1 MPEPDYNTS
10 AVSSAPT
17 SSPSPQSR
25 PSGLGSRSGRNMDA
39 DMYAG
44 SSYAP
49 TSNAGTASATQTFS
63 SSATSTGS
71 FTGAA
76 SNKSD
81 DGPGYGQSYNPAA
94 TLYSNTATALT
105 SAGATLTPPTQSSY
119 NPMNLYSTQSMA
131 EISTEIKDYLRGTAI
146 DDALREALEIPE
158 VYQGAQSEEEPDP
171 IVDTDVLKEALQPE
185 PITVEE
191 LPDVIV
197 EAGDTLTAI
206 AEANN
211 LPVQDVI
218 DANPQIANPDMIRP
232 GEKVKLTKRLDTKGE
247 TPERELPEVLSIP
260 EAAAYMGKE
269 RATLIMKG
277 IDKLFGLVPPKT
289 DIEKKAKSE
298 LEYFLDA
305 QPASSLPDFFK
316 YVPDK
321 VQLAEYMKGR
331 AERKKS
337 AGTMNFSDR
346 SALTDMDNLQ
356 LVDIEDAQ
364 PAGLMSSRF
373 DTKGGEVAGATTK
386 AYDFLTKAGLNPPE
400 NQLLSEKL
408 AVTGDQFTNR
418 EDALDFIDDSL
429 DFEPTRK
436 AAFSATVDAESS
448 SGLLEG
454 SNYTKQ
460 AAIATLGGGDAN
472 RIARIEALYGRSNRL
487 SPEDQVT
494 LFDIAYGG
502 RMGNAPD
509 EGHKYRGRGLIQIT
523 GKDNYRKYGEAIGM
537 GDALVNDPD
546 ILLNNPTVMLAVTE
560 AYLQDRLPERADGL
574 SANDLKDAIGHSG
587 DVPRGVTWRG
597 TGSAYKGNQRWM
609 DVVARLEEDGKQD
622 EADEARLNNEFTAQQ
637 KVGAYIDG
645 DIGPN
650 SIRQMR
656 SWLASKN
663 VSVPADTDAREIV
676 RLVNATN

>member
-1 MPEPDYNTS
+1 MPFQDYGYKPSGITRPKARPAPKPSSSYYSGNEFGSGNIFTETS
-10 AVSSAPT
+10 PGASTVNFGNNNNNDNDNRGSRAPSLMQPRTPTVTAPAAPT
-17 SSPSPQSR
+17 PAQIE
-25 PSGLGSRSGRNMDA
+25 A
-39 DMYAG
+39 DRQDRIARVFE
-44 SSYAP
+44 
-49 TSNAGTASATQTFS
+49 AT
-63 SSATSTGS
+63 
-71 FTGAA
+71 
-76 SNKSD
+76 
-81 DGPGYGQSYNPAA
+81 
-94 TLYSNTATALT
+94 
-105 SAGATLTPPTQSSY
+105 GATLPQDTGRGGSAGRGID
-119 NPMNLYSTQSMA
+119 LYSRDIFKTPYVATPDNTQ
-131 EISTEIKDYLRGTAI
+131 EIEDYLQRTAV
-146 DDALREALEIPE
+146 DDALRDALGIPD
-158 VYQGAQSEEEPDP
+158 VYIGKPTEEEPETNIDMS
-171 IVDTDVLKEALQPE
+171 ILQEALMPE

-191 LPDVIV
+191 LPDGTTP
-197 EAGDTLTAI
+197 EMFEGRDGSYMF
-206 AEANN
+206 E
-211 LPVQDVI
+211 DI
-218 DANPQIANPDMIRP
+218 DEEQPKGLMSSRF
-232 GEKVKLTKRLDTKGE
+232 DTKGE
-247 TPERELPEVLSIP
+247 TPARELPEVLSIP
-260 EAAAYMGKE
+260 EAASYMGRK
-269 RATLIMKG
+269 RAGLIMEG
-277 IDKLFGLVPPKT
+277 INKLFGMFPPKT
-289 DIEKKAKSE
+289 DVEKQAKTE

-305 QPASSLPDFFK
+305 QPESSLPDFFK

-331 AERKKS
+331 AERKKA
-337 AGTMNFSDR
+337 AGTMNFTEGDVDTS
-346 SALTDMDNLQ
+346 NLQ
-356 LVDIEDAQ
+356 FVDIEDEQ
-364 PAGLMSSRF
+364 PKGLMSRRF

-418 EDALDFIDDSL
+418 EDALEFIDDSL

-454 SNYTKQ
+454 SNYNKQ

-523 GKDNYRKYGEAIGM
+523 GKDNYRKYGKAIGM

-546 ILLNNPTVMLAVTE
+546 ILLNNPAVMLAVTE
-560 AYLQDRLPERADGL
+560 AYLQDRLPERSDGL

-597 TGSAYKGNQRWM
+597 TGSAYKGNQRWA
-609 DVVARLEEDGKQD
+609 DVIARLEEAGKQD

-663 VSVPADTDAREIV
+663 VTIPAGTDAREIV

>member
-17 SSPSPQSR
+17 SSPRPQSR

-131 EISTEIKDYLRGTAI
+131 EISTEINDYLRGTAI

-277 IDKLFGLVPPKT
+277 IDKLFGLFPPKT
-289 DIEKKAKSE
+289 DIEKQAKSE

-305 QPASSLPDFFK
+305 QPESSLPDFFK

-346 SALTDMDNLQ
+346 SALTNMDNLQ
-356 LVDIEDAQ
+356 FVDIEGATGSDPTQALLDRIALGEGADPKKLKAQ
-364 PAGLMSSRF
+364 EKYGIGSTPYDMVYAYGSALAPDKPVTEMTMKELESYQRKLIAA
-373 DTKGGEVAGATTK
+373 TKGKVKGTKLGTSAVGKYQVIKTSLFGAGGTAANPKKNSWADKLDLKEDTIYTPEVQEKIGFLALKEAGYNSYIEGDRTQDSFQNKIANIWASVAKSDGTDKYGQGIHTVKKDLEPMFNSLAPITTE
-386 AYDFLTKAGLNPPE
+386 DT
-400 NQLLSEKL
+400 
-408 AVTGDQFTNR
+408 AVTTSPR
-418 EDALDFIDDSL
+418 
-429 DFEPTRK
+429 P
-436 AAFSATVDAESS
+436 V
-448 SGLLEG
+448 
-454 SNYTKQ
+454 
-460 AAIATLGGGDAN
+460 
-472 RIARIEALYGRSNRL
+472 GR
-487 SPEDQVT
+487 P
-494 LFDIAYGG
+494 
-502 RMGNAPD
+502 
-509 EGHKYRGRGLIQIT
+509 
-523 GKDNYRKYGEAIGM
+523 
-537 GDALVNDPD
+537 
-546 ILLNNPTVMLAVTE
+546 
-560 AYLQDRLPERADGL
+560 
-574 SANDLKDAIGHSG
+574 
-587 DVPRGVTWRG
+587 
-597 TGSAYKGNQRWM
+597 
-609 DVVARLEEDGKQD
+609 
-622 EADEARLNNEFTAQQ
+622 
-637 KVGAYIDG
+637 
-645 DIGPN
+645 
-650 SIRQMR
+650 
-656 SWLASKN
+656 
-663 VSVPADTDAREIV
+663 
-676 RLVNATN
+676 

>member
-1 MPEPDYNTS
+1 MPEPDYNVS

-49 TSNAGTASATQTFS
+49 TSGAGTSSAKQTFS
-63 SSATSTGS
+63 STATSTGGFADS
-71 FTGAA
+71 G
-76 SNKSD
+76 ND
-81 DGPGYGQSYNPAA
+81 DGPSYGQSYNPAA
-94 TLYSNTATALT
+94 TLYSVTATALGN
-105 SAGATLTPPTQSSY
+105 AGATITPPAQVGY
-119 NPMNLYSTQSMA
+119 NPMNLYSNQSMT
-131 EISTEIKDYLRGTAI
+131 EISTEINDYLRGTAV
-146 DDALREALEIPE
+146 DDALREALNIPE

-171 IVDTDVLKEALQPE
+171 NITDPDVLRDALQPE

-197 EAGDTLTAI
+197 QAGDTLTAI
-206 AEANN
+206 AEAND

-232 GEKVKLTKRLDTKGE
+232 GEVVRLTSRL
-247 TPERELPEVLSIP
+247 
-260 EAAAYMGKE
+260 
-269 RATLIMKG
+269 
-277 IDKLFGLVPPKT
+277 
-289 DIEKKAKSE
+289 
-298 LEYFLDA
+298 
-305 QPASSLPDFFK
+305 
-316 YVPDK
+316 
-321 VQLAEYMKGR
+321 
-331 AERKKS
+331 
-337 AGTMNFSDR
+337 
-346 SALTDMDNLQ
+346 
-356 LVDIEDAQ
+356 
-364 PAGLMSSRF
+364 

-400 NQLLSEKL
+400 DQLLSEKL

-418 EDALDFIDDSL
+418 EDALEFIDDSL

-448 SGLLEG
+448 SGLLEL

-460 AAIATLGGGDAN
+460 AAIARLGGGDAN

-560 AYLQDRLPERADGL
+560 AYLQDRLPERSDGL

-609 DVVARLEEDGKQD
+609 NVIDRLEENGKQD

-663 VSVPADTDAREIV
+663 VNVPADTDAREIV

>member
-1 MPEPDYNTS
+1 MPFQDYGYKPSGITRPKARPTPKPKPSSSYYSGNEFGSGNIFTETS
-10 AVSSAPT
+10 PGASTVNFGNNNNNNNDNDNNSYQAPSLMQPPAPT
-17 SSPSPQSR
+17 VTAP
-25 PSGLGSRSGRNMDA
+25 A
-39 DMYAG
+39 
-44 SSYAP
+44 AP
-49 TSNAGTASATQTFS
+49 TPAQIEAERQDRIARVFEAT
-63 SSATSTGS
+63 
-71 FTGAA
+71 
-76 SNKSD
+76 
-81 DGPGYGQSYNPAA
+81 
-94 TLYSNTATALT
+94 
-105 SAGATLTPPTQSSY
+105 GATLPQDTGRGGSVGRGID
-119 NPMNLYSTQSMA
+119 LYSRDVFKTPFVATPDNTQ
-131 EISTEIKDYLRGTAI
+131 EIKDYLGRTAVE
-146 DDALREALEIPE
+146 DALREALGVPE
-158 VYQGAQSEEEPDP
+158 VYQGMPTQEEPEPNIDMS
-171 IVDTDVLKEALQPE
+171 VLQEALQPE

-191 LPDVIV
+191 LP
-197 EAGDTLTAI
+197 E
-206 AEANN
+206 
-211 LPVQDVI
+211 
-218 DANPQIANPDMIRP
+218 PQ
-232 GEKVKLTKRLDTKGE
+232 
-247 TPERELPEVLSIP
+247 
-260 EAAAYMGKE
+260 
-269 RATLIMKG
+269 
-277 IDKLFGLVPPKT
+277 
-289 DIEKKAKSE
+289 
-298 LEYFLDA
+298 
-305 QPASSLPDFFK
+305 
-316 YVPDK
+316 
-321 VQLAEYMKGR
+321 
-331 AERKKS
+331 
-337 AGTMNFSDR
+337 
-346 SALTDMDNLQ
+346 
-356 LVDIEDAQ
+356 
-364 PAGLMSSRF
+364 GLMSPRF

-418 EDALDFIDDSL
+418 EDALEFIDTSL

-448 SGLLEG
+448 SGLLER

-460 AAIATLGGGDAN
+460 AAIARLGGGDAN

-546 ILLNNPTVMLAVTE
+546 ILLNNPAVMLAVTE
-560 AYLQDRLPERADGL
+560 AYLQDRLPERSDGL

-609 DVVARLEEDGKQD
+609 DVVARLEDDGKQD

-663 VSVPADTDAREIV
+663 VNVPEDADAREIV

>member
-25 PSGLGSRSGRNMDA
+25 PSGLGSRSGRNTDA

-49 TSNAGTASATQTFS
+49 TSGAGTASAKQTFS
-63 SSATSTGS
+63 PKATSTGG

-105 SAGATLTPPTQSSY
+105 NAGVNLTPPTQASY
-119 NPMNLYSTQSMA
+119 NPMNLYSSQSMT
-131 EISTEIKDYLRGTAI
+131 EISTEINDYLRGTAI
-146 DDALREALEIPE
+146 DDAMREALGIPE
-158 VYQGAQSEEEPDP
+158 VYQGVPTQEEPDP
-171 IVDTDVLKEALQPE
+171 NITDPDVLRDALQPE

-197 EAGDTLTAI
+197 NAGDTLTAI

-211 LPVQDVI
+211 VPVQDVI
-218 DANPQIANPDMIRP
+218 DANPQIANPNMIRP
-232 GEKVKLTKRLDTKGE
+232 GEKVKLTKRL
-247 TPERELPEVLSIP
+247 
-260 EAAAYMGKE
+260 
-269 RATLIMKG
+269 
-277 IDKLFGLVPPKT
+277 
-289 DIEKKAKSE
+289 
-298 LEYFLDA
+298 
-305 QPASSLPDFFK
+305 
-316 YVPDK
+316 
-321 VQLAEYMKGR
+321 
-331 AERKKS
+331 
-337 AGTMNFSDR
+337 
-346 SALTDMDNLQ
+346 
-356 LVDIEDAQ
+356 
-364 PAGLMSSRF
+364 

-418 EDALDFIDDSL
+418 EDALAFIDDSL

-663 VSVPADTDAREIV
+663 VSVPPDTDAREIV